1 MAFSKFLGLVCLN
14 ILSAYSNLVQERF
27 DIFNGPYQKVLA
39 GKSLKNVYLVRY
51 NEMTIGPA
59 LGF

>member
-1 MAFSKFLGLVCLN
+1 MAFFKFLGLVCLN

-39 GKSLKNVYLVRY
+39 GKSIKNVYLVVQ
-51 NEMTIGPA
+51 
-59 LGF
+59 